1 MGEIGVL
8 NCCSNEVLVGDG
20 TEEIVDVELGT
31 LVSGK
36 DVGVTGAGVFVR
48 GCRRYDIVIAID
60 VRVPLAPRAAASL
73 TGPPE
78 AYQNRIIKI
87 TNRPVTPSACK

>member
-20 TEEIVDVELGT
+20 TEEIVDVEAGA

-36 DVGVTGAGVFVR
+36 DVRVTGSGVCVR
-48 GCRRYDIVIAID
+48 GFKRYDAVIAIA
-60 VRVPLAPRAAASL
+60 VLVLLAFCTAVSL
-73 TGPPE
+73 AGPPE
-78 AYQNRIIKI
+78 AYQNRIIKT
-87 TNRPVTPSACK
+87 TNSPVTPSACK